1 MIIEALQNPH
11 YIIDFNS
18 YEGLRNISI
27 TAFLFVSILILGRN
41 LNKSKNIFFL
51 KIISLIALS
60 QTGYDHIIDI
70 MNNNWNLEEDL
81 PLHLCSFSNLI
92 VISMLFIKPNKKVFE
107 FLFYCGFLGGF
118 VSILTPQLNYFDGG
132 WFMYLS
138 YYVSHSIIMLVPLYM
153 FYNLDYKLSK
163 YSWLRTFGILNILMV
178 IILPLNFIIGKGSN
192 YMYLY
197 EAPQIKNPLVF
208 GDWPFY
214 IINWE
219 VIILVLF
226 YLTYLIFTRKRI

>member
-1 MIIEALQNPH
+1 MIIETLQNPH

-51 KIISLIALS
+51 KLISLIALS

-92 VISMLFIKPNKKVFE
+92 VISILFFKPNKKVFE

-118 VSILTPQLNYFDGG
+118 ISILTPQLNYYDG
-132 WFMYLS
+132 
-138 YYVSHSIIMLVPLYM
+138 
-153 FYNLDYKLSK
+153 
-163 YSWLRTFGILNILMV
+163 
-178 IILPLNFIIGKGSN
+178 
-192 YMYLY
+192 
-197 EAPQIKNPLVF
+197 
-208 GDWPFY
+208 
-214 IINWE
+214 
-219 VIILVLF
+219 
-226 YLTYLIFTRKRI
+226 